1 MQDVRIC
8 PLEVLLSL
16 PFLHRGW
23 HIACHCACLDSRH
36 QGPDKRALYNPHVEP
51 DLEIS
56 PTETAALLKEGNVK
70 LIDVRTPQEYAIAHI
85 EGCPLVDQALA
96 KEIVE
101 TWPKDTSIITICHH
115 GVRSLDAA
123 VYLRQQGFTNVRSMR
138 GGIDVWS
145 QTIDRGIPRY

>member
-1 MQDVRIC
+1 MTMQ
-8 PLEVLLSL
+8 
-16 PFLHRGW
+16 
-23 HIACHCACLDSRH
+23 
-36 QGPDKRALYNPHVEP
+36 P

-56 PTETAALLKEGNVK
+56 PAETARLLKAGEAK
-70 LIDVRTPQEYAIAHI
+70 LIDVRTPEEYAIAHI

-101 TWPKDTSIITICHH
+101 TWPKDTPIITICHH

-123 VYLRQQGFTNVRSMR
+123 IYLRQQGFTDARSMS

-145 QTIDRGIPRY
+145 QTIDATIPRY

>member
-1 MQDVRIC
+1 M
-8 PLEVLLSL
+8 
-16 PFLHRGW
+16 
-23 HIACHCACLDSRH
+23 
-36 QGPDKRALYNPHVEP
+36 EP

-56 PTETAALLKEGNVK
+56 PAETAALLKDSQAR

-96 KEIVE
+96 KVIVE
-101 TWPKDTSIITICHH
+101 TWPKDTPIITICHH

-123 VYLRQQGFTNVRSMR
+123 VYLRQQGFTNTRSMR

-145 QTIDRGIPRY
+145 QVIDPHVPRY

>member
-1 MQDVRIC
+1 
-8 PLEVLLSL
+8 
-16 PFLHRGW
+16 
-23 HIACHCACLDSRH
+23 
-36 QGPDKRALYNPHVEP
+36 VEP